1 MARPTK
7 KRRVCKTPNHLR
19 FIPAPESES
28 GRNADAVILEVDE
41 YECIRLIDYAGK
53 TQEECAGQMNM
64 MRTSI
69 TAIYARARKKIADS
83 LVNGKELR
91 IEGGDYETCNG
102 SMEDCKYRGSCSC
115 ECAAQA
121 E

>member
-19 FIPAPESES
+19 FIPAD
-28 GRNADAVILEVDE
+28 GNADEKEAVILEVDE

-91 IEGGDYETCNG
+91 IEGGDYEACNG
-102 SMEDCKYRGSCSC
+102 SMENCKYRGSCSC
-115 ECAAQA
+115 ECSTQS